1 MSAAFKNIIRLEKR
15 RSCRIILIPVVG
27 AIAYSD
33 SNNSKIVQAGEALQ
47 CSLRTKTSFTISN
60 IFETISIR
68 KYDGRID
75 DVYKIKN
82 TNNSIF
88 CIYN

>member
-33 SNNSKIVQAGEALQ
+33 SNNSKIVQAGE
-47 CSLRTKTSFTISN
+47 
-60 IFETISIR
+60 
-68 KYDGRID
+68 
-75 DVYKIKN
+75 V
-82 TNNSIF
+82 
-88 CIYN
+88 